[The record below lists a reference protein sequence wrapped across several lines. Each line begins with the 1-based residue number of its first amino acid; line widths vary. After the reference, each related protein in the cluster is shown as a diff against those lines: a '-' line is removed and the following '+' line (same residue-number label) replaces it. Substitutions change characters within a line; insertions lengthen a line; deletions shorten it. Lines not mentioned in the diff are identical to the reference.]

1 MAFVAG
7 IDFGTTNSSAAIS
20 NGGTPKMV
28 SLEQSF
34 DTIPT
39 ALYFPNNKPGVYYG
53 RDAMAR
59 AIDNESIAG
68 YNDKEEDNGR
78 FMRSIKRALGTN
90 LMTSGTLVKGK
101 MLTFDKI
108 ILYFMRHL
116 KEKIDI
122 AANESV
128 ESVVVGRPVHFVDN
142 DLSADQRAQDELKK
156 IATDAG
162 FKNIEFQYEPI
173 AAAFAHERALN
184 EEQLAAVIDIGGG
197 TSDFTII
204 KLGGNL
210 KNKFDRSDDIL
221 ANSGTRI
228 GGNDFD
234 KNLALAEFM
243 PEFGK
248 GTQYGG
254 RTKYDPVL
262 TVPVG
267 HFHDLSDWGRVNLL
281 YTYKNINNIK
291 KCLWQAHD
299 KERYGRLLEVIE
311 KQLGHKVLS
320 SVEKTKI
327 HLTNNDVAHVVLDF
341 LSDSPQFTVQRTK
354 LEESIS
360 PLITKVSGIAN
371 DCVTMA
377 GIKPSDVRLVVLT
390 GGSTEV
396 PYVRE
401 VLCSL
406 FQNAKIS
413 AENKLASVG
422 LGLTYDAMRK
432 FKTR

>member
-20 NGGTPKMV
+20 NGDAPKMV
-28 SLEQSF
+28 KLEQSF

-39 ALYFPNNKPGVYYG
+39 ALYFPNNKPGVYFG
-53 RDAMAR
+53 RDALAR
-59 AIDNESIAG
+59 AIDNESITG
-68 YNDKEEDNGR
+68 YDDKEDDNGR

-101 MLTFDKI
+101 MLTFDRI
-108 ILYFMRHL
+108 ILYFMQHL
-116 KEKIDI
+116 KDKIDA
-122 AANESV
+122 AANEPV
-128 ESVVVGRPVHFVDN
+128 ENVVVGRPVHFVDN
-142 DLSADQRAQDELKK
+142 DPAGDQRAQDELKK
-156 IATDAG
+156 IALDAG

-173 AAAFAHERALN
+173 AAAFAHERNLN
-184 EEQLAAVIDIGGG
+184 KEQLAAVIDIGGG

-204 KLGGNL
+204 RLGGNL
-210 KNKFDRSDDIL
+210 INKLDRSDDVL

-234 KNLALAEFM
+234 RCLALSEFM

-248 GTQYGG
+248 GTTYGG
-254 RTKYDPVL
+254 RTAYDPVL

-267 HFHDLSDWGRVNLL
+267 HFHDLSDWGRVNTL
-281 YTYKNINNIK
+281 YTYKNINNVK

-299 KERYGRLLEVIE
+299 KERYGRLLEVME

-327 HLTNNDVAHVVLDF
+327 HLTDNDIANITLDF
-341 LSDSPQFTVQRTK
+341 LSDAPAFSVPRDK

-360 PLITKVSGIAN
+360 SLISKISDIAN
-371 DCVTMA
+371 ECVVMA
-377 GIKPSDVRLVVLT
+377 GIKPNDVGLVVLT

-401 VLCSL
+401 ALCKI
-406 FQNAKIS
+406 FKNAEIS
-413 AENKLASVG
+413 GDNKLASVG
-422 LGLTYDAMRK
+422 LGLTYDAMRR
-432 FKTR
+432 FKMR